1 MYQSKQKAQE
11 AFEAICLR
19 QMQEL
24 EKRQKEDIL
33 DALEVYIYD
42 ALSECDYVKNNL
54 LIDPPNI
61 DKLYEHLCF
70 AVISSKCAA
79 QDLKKNFSA

>member
-1 MYQSKQKAQE
+1 MFKAN
-11 AFEAICLR
+11 AGVR
-19 QMQEL
+19 K
-24 EKRQKEDIL
+24 KRQKEDIL

-70 AVISSKCAA
+70 AVISIKCAA
-79 QDLKKNFSA
+79 QDLKKFQCLINADEF